1 MREVMNERAPWYII
15 ATRIFITLIFTALSF
30 AIVFLNYCAAIV
42 VIDKTTGWNIQGWI
56 LDICEKYPTESI
68 ILTIVAY
75 IIWTGALINNIVRY
89 LTGRK

>member
-1 MREVMNERAPWYII
+1 MDERAPWYVI
-15 ATRIFITLIFTALSF
+15 ATRILITLLFTALSF
-30 AIVFLNYCAAIV
+30 AIIFLNYCAAIV
-42 VIDKTTGWNIQGWI
+42 FIDKVMGWNIQGWI

-75 IIWTGALINNIVRY
+75 AIWSWALITNFVNC